1 MKKGS
6 PPDARRGGKPHSK
19 EARFMRFSSCY
30 IPTLKES
37 PADAEVVSHKLLLR
51 AGMVRRLT
59 SGLYIYLPLGLKIID
74 KIANVVREEVNASGF
89 QELLMPMVQPA
100 DLWKETGRW
109 EHYGK
114 ELLRF
119 KDRNERE
126 YCLGPTHEEV
136 ITDLVRGEVRSYRQL
151 PVRLYQIQSKFR
163 DEIRPRFGLMRGR
176 EFMMKD
182 GYSFDADSAGAEQSY
197 KLMYDA
203 YTRIFRRLGL
213 KFRAVEADTG
223 SIGGNFSHEF
233 MVLADTGEDTI
244 AFCHDCDYAAN
255 VERAEVVWKGAPCAD
270 ACPEHEKVA
279 TPGAHSVEEVA
290 AMLRVPAAAI
300 VKTMLFNVD
309 GKTVAVLVR
318 GDREVND
325 IKLKNLLK
333 AQDVELAG
341 AATVEALTRAPV
353 GFAGP
358 VGLDVPIYA
367 DLELQG
373 ATDYVTG
380 ANAAD
385 AHFKHV
391 DLRRDA
397 VVTAWADL
405 RAITAEDVC
414 PRCGGR
420 IELTKGIEVGHIFM
434 LGLKYSEA
442 MHAAFLDENGKEQ
455 LMIMGCYGIGV
466 SRVAASAIEQ
476 NHDENGIVFPPP
488 VAPFEC
494 ILLNLDPRNAEV
506 TAKAEEIYAML
517 QGLGVDV
524 LLDDREERPG
534 VKFKDADLL
543 GAPMQLVVGGKGLA
557 RGIVEC
563 KDRRSGE
570 KGELSVE
577 DIEESF
583 SQWAA
588 AVRRGWE
595 AQQA

>member
-1 MKKGS
+1 
-6 PPDARRGGKPHSK
+6 
-19 EARFMRFSSCY
+19 MRFSSCY

-59 SGLYIYLPLGLKIID
+59 SGLYIYLPLGLRVINKISRT
-74 KIANVVREEVNASGF
+74 VREEMERAGF
-89 QELLMPMVQPA
+89 RELLMPMVQPA

-151 PVRLYQIQSKFR
+151 PVRLYQIQTKFR

-176 EFMMKD
+176 EFVMKD
-182 GYSFDADSAGAEQSY
+182 GYSFDATTQGAEESY
-197 KLMYDA
+197 KSMYDA
-203 YTRIFRRLGL
+203 YMRIFSRLGL
-213 KFRAVEADTG
+213 RFRAVEADTG

-244 AFCHDCDYAAN
+244 AFCHDCEYAAY
-255 VERAEVVWKGAPCAD
+255 VERAEVVWRGSPAAGH
-270 ACPEHEKVA
+270 CPAMEKIA
-279 TPGAHSVEEVA
+279 TPGAHSVEELTA
-290 AMLRVPAAAI
+290 LLGVPASAI
-300 VKTMLFNVD
+300 VKTMLFKVD
-309 GKTVAVLVR
+309 GQTVAVLVR

-333 AQDVELAG
+333 AQDVELAD
-341 AATVEALTRAPV
+341 AATVQAVTCAPV

-358 VGLDVPIYA
+358 VALDVPVYA
-367 DLELQG
+367 DAELQG
-373 ATDYVTG
+373 GTDYVVG

-385 AHFKHV
+385 AHLKHV
-391 DLRRDA
+391 DLARDTA
-397 VVTAWADL
+397 VTAWADL
-405 RAITAEDVC
+405 RVITSDDQC

-420 IELTKGIEVGHIFM
+420 MELTRGIEVGHIFM

-442 MHAAFLDENGKEQ
+442 MHAVFLDENGKEQ
-455 LMIMGCYGIGV
+455 TMIMGCYGIGV
-466 SRVAASAIEQ
+466 SRVAAAAIEQ

-494 ILLNLDPRNAEV
+494 VLLNLDPRSEEVNAKV
-506 TAKAEEIYAML
+506 EEIYALL
-517 QGLGVDV
+517 QGMGVEV

-543 GAPMQLVVGGKGLA
+543 GIPMQLVVGGKGLG

-563 KDRRSGE
+563 KDRRTGE
-570 KGELSVE
+570 KGELSATSLE
-577 DIEESF
+577 QDF
-583 SQWAA
+583 AAWAEK
-588 AVRRGWE
+588 VRQGWISR
-595 AQQA
+595 

>member
-1 MKKGS
+1 
-6 PPDARRGGKPHSK
+6 
-19 EARFMRFSSCY
+19 MRFSSCY

-59 SGLYIYLPLGLKIID
+59 SGLYIYLPLGLRVIN
-74 KIANVVREEVNASGF
+74 KIARTVREEMEKAGF
-89 QELLMPMVQPA
+89 RELLMPMVQPG

-151 PVRLYQIQSKFR
+151 PVRLYQVQTKFR

-182 GYSFDADSAGAEQSY
+182 GYSFDATAEGAEESY
-197 KLMYDA
+197 KIMYDA
-203 YTRIFRRLGL
+203 YMSIFSRLGL
-213 KFRAVEADTG
+213 RFRAVEADTG

-244 AFCHDCDYAAN
+244 AFCHDCEYAAN
-255 VERAEVVWKGAPCAD
+255 VERAEVVWRGSPSTGG
-270 ACPEHEKVA
+270 CPAMEKIA
-279 TPGAHSVEEVA
+279 TPGAHSVEELTA
-290 AMLRVPAAAI
+290 LLGVPASAI
-300 VKTMLFNVD
+300 VKTMLFKVD

-333 AQDVELAG
+333 AQEVELAD
-341 AATVEALTRAPV
+341 AATVQAVTAAPV

-358 VGLDVPIYA
+358 VALDVPVYA
-367 DLELQG
+367 DAELQG
-373 ATDYVTG
+373 GTDYVVG

-385 AHFKHV
+385 AHLRHV
-391 DLRRDA
+391 DLARDA
-397 VVTAWADL
+397 AVTAWADL
-405 RAITAEDVC
+405 RAITADDQC

-420 IELTKGIEVGHIFM
+420 MELTRGIEVGHIFM

-442 MHAAFLDENGKEQ
+442 MHAVFLDENGKEQ
-455 LMIMGCYGIGV
+455 TMIMGCYGIGV
-466 SRVAASAIEQ
+466 SRVAAAAIEQ
-476 NHDENGIVFPPP
+476 NHDEHGIVFPPP

-494 ILLNLDPRNAEV
+494 VLLNLDPRSGEVNAKV
-506 TAKAEEIYAML
+506 EEIYALL
-517 QGLGVDV
+517 QGMGIEV

-543 GAPMQLVVGGKGLA
+543 GIPMQLVVGGKGLG

-563 KDRRSGE
+563 KDRRTGE
-570 KGELSVE
+570 KGELSAASLE
-577 DIEESF
+577 QDF
-583 SQWAA
+583 AAWAEK
-588 AVRRGWE
+588 VRQGW
-595 AQQA
+595 ASR

>member
-1 MKKGS
+1 
-6 PPDARRGGKPHSK
+6 
-19 EARFMRFSSCY
+19 MRFSSCY

-59 SGLYIYLPLGLKIID
+59 SGLYIYLPLGLRVIN
-74 KIANVVREEVNASGF
+74 KIARTVREEMEKAGF
-89 QELLMPMVQPA
+89 RELLMPMVQPG

-151 PVRLYQIQSKFR
+151 PVRLYQVQTKFR

-182 GYSFDADSAGAEQSY
+182 GYSFDATAEGAEESY
-197 KLMYDA
+197 KIMYDA
-203 YTRIFRRLGL
+203 YMSIFSRLGL
-213 KFRAVEADTG
+213 RFRAVEADTG

-244 AFCHDCDYAAN
+244 AFCHDCEYAAN
-255 VERAEVVWKGAPCAD
+255 VERAEVVWRGTPSTGG
-270 ACPEHEKVA
+270 CPAMEKIA
-279 TPGAHSVEEVA
+279 TPGAHSVEELTA
-290 AMLRVPAAAI
+290 LLGVPASAI
-300 VKTMLFNVD
+300 VKTMLFKVD

-333 AQDVELAG
+333 AQEVELAD
-341 AATVEALTRAPV
+341 AATVQAVTAAPV

-358 VGLDVPIYA
+358 VALDVPVYA
-367 DLELQG
+367 DAELQG
-373 ATDYVTG
+373 GTDYVVG

-385 AHFKHV
+385 AHLRHV
-391 DLRRDA
+391 DLARDA
-397 VVTAWADL
+397 AVTAWADL
-405 RAITAEDVC
+405 RAITADDQC

-420 IELTKGIEVGHIFM
+420 MELTRGIEVGHIFM

-442 MHAAFLDENGKEQ
+442 MHAVFLDENGKEQ
-455 LMIMGCYGIGV
+455 TMIMGCYGIGV
-466 SRVAASAIEQ
+466 SRVAAAAIEQ
-476 NHDENGIVFPPP
+476 NHDEHGIVFPPP

-494 ILLNLDPRNAEV
+494 VLLNLDPRSGEVNAKV
-506 TAKAEEIYAML
+506 EEIYALL
-517 QGLGVDV
+517 QGMGIEV

-543 GAPMQLVVGGKGLA
+543 GIPMQLVVGGKGLG

-563 KDRRSGE
+563 KDRRTGE
-570 KGELSVE
+570 KGELSAASLE
-577 DIEESF
+577 QDF
-583 SQWAA
+583 AAWAEK
-588 AVRRGWE
+588 VRQGW
-595 AQQA
+595 ASR

>member
-1 MKKGS
+1 
-6 PPDARRGGKPHSK
+6 
-19 EARFMRFSSCY
+19 MRFSSCY

-37 PADAEVVSHKLLLR
+37 PADAEVISHKLLLR

-59 SGLYIYLPLGLKIID
+59 SGLYIYLPLGLRVIN
-74 KIANVVREEVNASGF
+74 KIARTVREEMEKAGF
-89 QELLMPMVQPA
+89 RELLMPMVQPG

-151 PVRLYQIQSKFR
+151 PVRLYQVQTKFR

-182 GYSFDADSAGAEQSY
+182 GYSFDATAEGAEESY
-197 KLMYDA
+197 KIMYDA
-203 YTRIFRRLGL
+203 YMSIFSRLGL
-213 KFRAVEADTG
+213 RFRAVEADTG

-244 AFCHDCDYAAN
+244 AFCHDCEYAAN
-255 VERAEVVWKGAPCAD
+255 VERAEVVWRGSPSTGG
-270 ACPEHEKVA
+270 CPAMEKIA
-279 TPGAHSVEEVA
+279 TPGAHSVEELTA
-290 AMLRVPAAAI
+290 LLGVPASAI
-300 VKTMLFNVD
+300 VKTMLFKVD

-333 AQDVELAG
+333 AQEVELAD
-341 AATVEALTRAPV
+341 AATVQAVTAAPV

-358 VGLDVPIYA
+358 VALDVPVYA
-367 DLELQG
+367 DAELQG
-373 ATDYVTG
+373 GTDYVVG

-385 AHFKHV
+385 AHLRHV
-391 DLRRDA
+391 DLARDA
-397 VVTAWADL
+397 AVTAWADL
-405 RAITAEDVC
+405 RAITADDQC

-420 IELTKGIEVGHIFM
+420 MELTRGIEVGHIFM

-442 MHAAFLDENGKEQ
+442 MHAVFLDENGKEQ
-455 LMIMGCYGIGV
+455 TMIMGCYGIGV
-466 SRVAASAIEQ
+466 SRVAAAAIEQ
-476 NHDENGIVFPPP
+476 NHDEHGIVFPPP

-494 ILLNLDPRNAEV
+494 VLLNLDPRSGEVNAKV
-506 TAKAEEIYAML
+506 EEIYALL
-517 QGLGVDV
+517 QGMGIEV

-543 GAPMQLVVGGKGLA
+543 GIPMQLVVGGKGLG

-563 KDRRSGE
+563 KDRRTGE
-570 KGELSVE
+570 KGELSAASLE
-577 DIEESF
+577 QDF
-583 SQWAA
+583 AAWAEK
-588 AVRRGWE
+588 VRQGW
-595 AQQA
+595 ASR

>member
-1 MKKGS
+1 
-6 PPDARRGGKPHSK
+6 
-19 EARFMRFSSCY
+19 MRFSSCY

-59 SGLYIYLPLGLKIID
+59 SGLYIYLPLGLRVINKISRI
-74 KIANVVREEVNASGF
+74 VREEMEKAGF
-89 QELLMPMVQPA
+89 RELLMPMVQPA

-151 PVRLYQIQSKFR
+151 PVRLYQVQTKFR

-176 EFMMKD
+176 EFVMKD
-182 GYSFDADSAGAEQSY
+182 AYSFDATAEAAEKSY
-197 KLMYDA
+197 KIMYDA
-203 YTRIFRRLGL
+203 YMRSFSRLGL
-213 KFRAVEADTG
+213 RFRAVEADTG
-223 SIGGNFSHEF
+223 SIGGSFSHEF

-244 AFCHDCDYAAN
+244 AFCHDCEYAAN
-255 VERAEVVWKGAPCAD
+255 VERAEVAWRGSPAAAD
-270 ACPEHEKVA
+270 CPAMEKIA
-279 TPGAHSVEEVA
+279 TPGAHSVEDLTA
-290 AMLRVPAAAI
+290 LLGVPASAI
-300 VKTMLFNVD
+300 VKTMLFKVD
-309 GKTVAVLVR
+309 GQTVAVLVR

-333 AQDVELAG
+333 AQDVELAD
-341 AATVEALTRAPV
+341 AATVQAVTAAPV

-358 VGLDVPIYA
+358 VGLGVPVYA
-367 DLELQG
+367 DAELQG
-373 ATDYVTG
+373 ATDYVVG

-385 AHFKHV
+385 AHIKHV
-391 DLRRDA
+391 DLVRDVA
-397 VVTAWADL
+397 VTAWADM
-405 RAITAEDVC
+405 RAITAQDQC
-414 PRCGGR
+414 PRCAGR
-420 IELTKGIEVGHIFM
+420 MELTKGIEVGHIFM

-442 MHAAFLDENGKEQ
+442 MHAVFLDENGKEQ
-455 LMIMGCYGIGV
+455 TMIMGCYGIGV
-466 SRVAASAIEQ
+466 SRVAAAAIEQ

-494 ILLNLDPRNAEV
+494 VLLNLDPRSEEVNAKV
-506 TAKAEEIYAML
+506 EEIYALL
-517 QGLGVDV
+517 QGMGIEV

-543 GAPMQLVVGGKGLA
+543 GIPMQLVVGGKGLG

-563 KDRRSGE
+563 KDRRTGE
-570 KGELSVE
+570 KGELSAASLEQDFVA
-577 DIEESF
+577 
-583 SQWAA
+583 WAEK
-588 AVRRGWE
+588 VRQGW
-595 AQQA
+595 ASR

>member
-1 MKKGS
+1 
-6 PPDARRGGKPHSK
+6 
-19 EARFMRFSSCY
+19 MRFSSCY

-59 SGLYIYLPLGLKIID
+59 SGLYIYLPLGLRVIEKIGRI
-74 KIANVVREEVNASGF
+74 VREEMEKADF
-89 QELLMPMVQPA
+89 RELLMPMVQPA

-151 PVRLYQIQSKFR
+151 PVRLYQIQAKFR

-176 EFMMKD
+176 EFVMKD
-182 GYSFDADSAGAEQSY
+182 GYSFDATTEGAEKSY
-197 KLMYDA
+197 KAMYDA
-203 YTRIFRRLGL
+203 YMRVFKRLGL
-213 KFRAVEADTG
+213 RFRAVEADTG

-244 AFCHDCDYAAN
+244 AFCHDCEYAAN
-255 VERAEVVWKGAPCAD
+255 VERAEVVWKGQPATA
-270 ACPEHEKVA
+270 ACPAMETVA

-290 AMLRVPAAAI
+290 AMLDVPSSGV
-300 VKTMLFNVD
+300 VKTMLFKVD
-309 GKTVAVLVR
+309 GQTVAVLVR

-325 IKLKNLLK
+325 IKLKNLMK
-333 AQDVELAG
+333 AQEVELAD
-341 AATVEALTRAPV
+341 AATVQAVTGAPV

-358 VGLDVPIYA
+358 VGLGVPVYA
-367 DLELQG
+367 DAELQG
-373 ATDYVTG
+373 GTDYVVG

-385 AHFKHV
+385 AHIRHI
-391 DLRRDA
+391 DLKRDA
-397 VVTAWADL
+397 AVTAWGDL
-405 RAITAEDVC
+405 RTITPEDQC

-420 IELTKGIEVGHIFM
+420 MELTRGIEVGHIFM

-442 MHAAFLDENGKEQ
+442 MHAVFLDENGKEQ
-455 LMIMGCYGIGV
+455 IMIMGCYGIGV
-466 SRVAASAIEQ
+466 SRVAAAAIEQ
-476 NHDENGIVFPPP
+476 NHDEHGIVFPPP

-494 ILLNLDPRNAEV
+494 MLLNLDPRSEEVNAKV
-506 TAKAEEIYAML
+506 EEMYALL
-517 QGLGVDV
+517 QGMGVEV
-524 LLDDREERPG
+524 LMDDREERPG

-543 GAPMQLVVGGKGLA
+543 GIPAQIVVGGKGLA

-563 KDRRSGE
+563 KDRRTGE
-570 KGELSVE
+570 KGELPVDNFE
-577 DIEESF
+577 QDFAAWIEKVR
-583 SQWAA
+583 QGWAS
-588 AVRRGWE
+588 R
-595 AQQA
+595 

>member
-1 MKKGS
+1 
-6 PPDARRGGKPHSK
+6 
-19 EARFMRFSSCY
+19 MRFSSCY

-59 SGLYIYLPLGLKIID
+59 SGLYIYLPLGLRVINKISRI
-74 KIANVVREEVNASGF
+74 VREEMEKAGF
-89 QELLMPMVQPA
+89 RELLMPMVQPA

-151 PVRLYQIQSKFR
+151 PVRLYQVQTKFR

-176 EFMMKD
+176 EFVMKD
-182 GYSFDADSAGAEQSY
+182 AYSFDATAEAAEKSY
-197 KLMYDA
+197 KIMYDA
-203 YTRIFRRLGL
+203 YMSSFSRLGL
-213 KFRAVEADTG
+213 RFRAVEADTG
-223 SIGGNFSHEF
+223 SIGGSFSHEF

-244 AFCHDCDYAAN
+244 AFCHDCEYAAN
-255 VERAEVVWKGAPCAD
+255 VERAEVAWRGSPAAAD
-270 ACPEHEKVA
+270 CPAMEKIA
-279 TPGAHSVEEVA
+279 TPGAHSVEDLTA
-290 AMLRVPAAAI
+290 LLGVPASAI
-300 VKTMLFNVD
+300 VKTMLFKVD
-309 GKTVAVLVR
+309 GQTVAVLVR

-333 AQDVELAG
+333 AQDVELAD
-341 AATVEALTRAPV
+341 AATVQAVTAAPV

-358 VGLDVPIYA
+358 VGLGVPVYA
-367 DLELQG
+367 DVELQG
-373 ATDYVTG
+373 ATDYVVG

-385 AHFKHV
+385 AHIKHV
-391 DLRRDA
+391 DLVRDVA
-397 VVTAWADL
+397 VTAWADM
-405 RAITAEDVC
+405 RAITAQDQC
-414 PRCGGR
+414 PRCAGR
-420 IELTKGIEVGHIFM
+420 MELTKGIEVGHIFM

-442 MHAAFLDENGKEQ
+442 MHAVFLDENGKEQ
-455 LMIMGCYGIGV
+455 TMIMGCYGIGV
-466 SRVAASAIEQ
+466 SRVAAAAIEQ

-494 ILLNLDPRNAEV
+494 VLLNLDPRSEEVNAKV
-506 TAKAEEIYAML
+506 EEIYALL
-517 QGLGVDV
+517 QGMGIEV

-543 GAPMQLVVGGKGLA
+543 GIPMQLVVGGKGLG

-563 KDRRSGE
+563 KDRRTGE
-570 KGELSVE
+570 KGELSAASLEQDFVA
-577 DIEESF
+577 
-583 SQWAA
+583 WAEK
-588 AVRRGWE
+588 VRQGW
-595 AQQA
+595 ASR

>member
-1 MKKGS
+1 
-6 PPDARRGGKPHSK
+6 
-19 EARFMRFSSCY
+19 MRFSSCY

-59 SGLYIYLPLGLKIID
+59 SGLYIYLPLGLRVINKISRI
-74 KIANVVREEVNASGF
+74 VREEMEKAGF
-89 QELLMPMVQPA
+89 RELLMPMVQPA

-151 PVRLYQIQSKFR
+151 PVRLYQVQTKFR

-176 EFMMKD
+176 EFVMKD
-182 GYSFDADSAGAEQSY
+182 AYSFDATAEAAEKSY
-197 KLMYDA
+197 KIMYEA
-203 YTRIFRRLGL
+203 YMRSFSRLGL
-213 KFRAVEADTG
+213 RFRAVEADTG
-223 SIGGNFSHEF
+223 SIGGSFSHEF

-244 AFCHDCDYAAN
+244 AFCHDCEYAAN
-255 VERAEVVWKGAPCAD
+255 VERAEVAWRGSPAAAD
-270 ACPEHEKVA
+270 CPAMEKIA
-279 TPGAHSVEEVA
+279 TPGAHSVEDLTA
-290 AMLRVPAAAI
+290 LLGVPASAI
-300 VKTMLFNVD
+300 VKTMLFKVD
-309 GKTVAVLVR
+309 GQTVAVLVR

-333 AQDVELAG
+333 AQDVELAD
-341 AATVEALTRAPV
+341 AATVQAVTAAPV

-358 VGLDVPIYA
+358 VGLGVPVYA
-367 DLELQG
+367 DAELQG
-373 ATDYVTG
+373 ATDYVVG

-385 AHFKHV
+385 AHIKHV
-391 DLRRDA
+391 DLVRDVA
-397 VVTAWADL
+397 VTAWADM
-405 RAITAEDVC
+405 RAITAQDQC
-414 PRCGGR
+414 PRCAGR
-420 IELTKGIEVGHIFM
+420 MELTKGIEVGHIFM

-442 MHAAFLDENGKEQ
+442 MHAVFLDENGKEQ
-455 LMIMGCYGIGV
+455 TMIMGCYGIGV
-466 SRVAASAIEQ
+466 SRVAAAAIEQ

-494 ILLNLDPRNAEV
+494 VLLNLDPRSEEVNAKV
-506 TAKAEEIYAML
+506 EEIYALL
-517 QGLGVDV
+517 QGMDIEV

-543 GAPMQLVVGGKGLA
+543 GIPMQLVVGGKGLG

-563 KDRRSGE
+563 KDRRTGE
-570 KGELSVE
+570 KGELSAASLEQDFVA
-577 DIEESF
+577 
-583 SQWAA
+583 WAEK
-588 AVRRGWE
+588 VRQGW
-595 AQQA
+595 ASR

>member
-1 MKKGS
+1 
-6 PPDARRGGKPHSK
+6 
-19 EARFMRFSSCY
+19 MRFSSCY

-59 SGLYIYLPLGLKIID
+59 SGLYIYLPLGLRVIN
-74 KIANVVREEVNASGF
+74 KIARTVREEMEKAGF
-89 QELLMPMVQPA
+89 RELLMPMVQPG

-151 PVRLYQIQSKFR
+151 PVRLYQVQTKFR

-182 GYSFDADSAGAEQSY
+182 GYSFDATAEGAEESY
-197 KLMYDA
+197 KIMYDA
-203 YTRIFRRLGL
+203 YMRIFSRLGL
-213 KFRAVEADTG
+213 RFRAVEADTG

-244 AFCHDCDYAAN
+244 AFCHDCEYAAN
-255 VERAEVVWKGAPCAD
+255 VERAEVVWRGSPSAGD
-270 ACPEHEKVA
+270 CPAMEKIA
-279 TPGAHSVEEVA
+279 TPGAHSVEELTA
-290 AMLRVPAAAI
+290 LLGVPASAI
-300 VKTMLFNVD
+300 VKTMLFKVD

-333 AQDVELAG
+333 AQDVELAD
-341 AATVEALTRAPV
+341 AATVQAVTAAPV

-358 VGLDVPIYA
+358 VALDVPVYA
-367 DLELQG
+367 DAELQG
-373 ATDYVTG
+373 GTDYVVG

-385 AHFKHV
+385 AHLKHV
-391 DLRRDA
+391 DLARDA
-397 VVTAWADL
+397 AVTAWADL
-405 RAITAEDVC
+405 RAITSDDQC

-420 IELTKGIEVGHIFM
+420 MELTRGIEVGHIFM

-442 MHAAFLDENGKEQ
+442 MHAVFLDENGKEQ
-455 LMIMGCYGIGV
+455 TMIMGCYGIGV
-466 SRVAASAIEQ
+466 SRV
-476 NHDENGIVFPPP
+476 
-488 VAPFEC
+488 
-494 ILLNLDPRNAEV
+494 
-506 TAKAEEIYAML
+506 
-517 QGLGVDV
+517 
-524 LLDDREERPG
+524 
-534 VKFKDADLL
+534 
-543 GAPMQLVVGGKGLA
+543 
-557 RGIVEC
+557 
-563 KDRRSGE
+563 
-570 KGELSVE
+570 
-577 DIEESF
+577 
-583 SQWAA
+583 
-588 AVRRGWE
+588 
-595 AQQA
+595 